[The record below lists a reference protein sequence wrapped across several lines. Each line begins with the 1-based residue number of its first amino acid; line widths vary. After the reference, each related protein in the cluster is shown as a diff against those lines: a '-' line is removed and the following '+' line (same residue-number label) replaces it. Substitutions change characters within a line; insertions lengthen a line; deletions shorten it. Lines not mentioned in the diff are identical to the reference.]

1 MKSFEERVHAGLP
14 LDDVEIIDIHTH
26 LGPHFNMHIPAASAA
41 DMVRV
46 MDLCGIRRTVLSA
59 NISFTADFAAGN
71 DMMLEAVAAF
81 GGRLYGACAVNG
93 NYPEVSLAELERCFA
108 RPGVVMIKVHPWY
121 TRCALDDRRMG
132 GLYAFA
138 EEREVAVLVHTWL
151 EGDPFGSMALFAATA
166 KEHPKI
172 RWIMGHSGGPFG
184 SRRAV
189 EIAREVPN
197 VYLDIA
203 LSMCPARQIEY
214 FVGEVGPDR
223 VLFGTD
229 NPFIDPRPQI
239 GRVGLAGIPDADK
252 IKIFGGNAKRLLR
265 F

>member
-1 MKSFEERVHAGLP
+1 MRSFEERVHAGLP
-14 LDDVEIIDIHTH
+14 LDDVEIIDLHAH
-26 LGPHFNMHIPAASAA
+26 LGPHFNLHIPAATAA
-41 DMVRV
+41 DMVHV
-46 MDLCGIRRTVLSA
+46 MDLCGIRRTALSA
-59 NISFTADFAAGN
+59 NLSFNSDFAAGN

-81 GGRLYGACAVNG
+81 AGRLYGACAVNG
-93 NYPEVSLAELERCFA
+93 NYPDLSVAELERCFA
-108 RPGVVMIKVHPWY
+108 RPGTVMIKVHPFY
-121 TRCALDDRRMG
+121 TKCALDDRRMDG
-132 GLYAFA
+132 TYAFA
-138 EEREVAVLVHTWL
+138 EKRGLPILAHTWL
-151 EGDPFGSMALFAATA
+151 DGDPYGAMDLFAATA
-166 KEHPKI
+166 KKRPRI

-214 FVGEVGPDR
+214 FVAEAGAER

-229 NPFIDPRPQI
+229 HPFIDPRPQI
-239 GRVGLAGIPDADK
+239 GRVGLAEIPVEAK
-252 IKIFGGNAKRLLR
+252 IKIFGGNAKKLIG